1 MLYFPQNSPEDV
13 QHYKTALAA
22 LHTSLAQ
29 MDGTSISKIT
39 ESAVEPTE
47 QTQEQKFQAF
57 FEKLQ
62 TKKTNNRPAAT
73 TQRVSMPPSLPLLKP
88 SVKIPVV
95 LSFAPDCK
103 NSEPH
108 ATQVLPVVPSLNVQD
123 RSDGAPVSD
132 TSDIDDF
139 VKQMRFQMWFI
150 SQEKQKI
157 SQAWHQTQQ
166 NDYINHQNNMN
177 LKIAVKKL
185 RAEKHMV
192 IDALTS
198 LTAYFDAKG
207 GHEMNKFKQILMAC
221 VQ

>member
-13 QHYKTALAA
+13 QHYNTALTA

-39 ESAVEPTE
+39 ESAAGPTE
-47 QTQEQKFQAF
+47 QTQEQKFQALL
-57 FEKLQ
+57 ERLQ
-62 TKKTNNRPAAT
+62 PRKTNSGPAAN
-73 TQRVSMPPSLPLLKP
+73 TQRVFMQPSLPLLKS
-88 SVKIPVV
+88 SVTRPIVK
-95 LSFAPDCK
+95 K
-103 NSEPH
+103 SEPH
-108 ATQVLPVVPSLNVQD
+108 ATQVLPVVASLNLQD

-132 TSDIDDF
+132 TSDMDDF

-177 LKIAVKKL
+177 LKIAVEKL
-185 RAEKHMV
+185 RAEKHMI

-198 LTAYFDAKG
+198 LTAHFDAKG
-207 GHEMNKFKQILMAC
+207 GHEMNKFEQILMAC
-221 VQ
+221 LQ